1 VSDLCFMVLF
11 NFDLGLLAIQ
21 VTASIIST
29 SEFDHDTE
37 RRKTG
42 TETCIAR
49 LGVVLLLFMQCK
61 VISRQEKKNY
71 HLSLETTGHLPLQ
84 KQKCFSQKEVK
95 CGGWVH
101 PTKESCN
108 LYFESSS
115 AKLKK
120 NFRCGCMGP

>member
-1 VSDLCFMVLF
+1 MGGWGGTPKVSDLCFMVGLTI

-61 VISRQEKKNY
+61 VISRQEKKN
-71 HLSLETTGHLPLQ
+71 
-84 KQKCFSQKEVK
+84 
-95 CGGWVH
+95 
-101 PTKESCN
+101 
-108 LYFESSS
+108 
-115 AKLKK
+115 
-120 NFRCGCMGP
+120 

>member
-1 VSDLCFMVLF
+1 MAALLETFIDHGDWHEAKSRKAIFPDLCFMVLF

-21 VTASIIST
+21 VTVSIISR

-61 VISRQEKKNY
+61 VISRQEKKN
-71 HLSLETTGHLPLQ
+71 
-84 KQKCFSQKEVK
+84 
-95 CGGWVH
+95 
-101 PTKESCN
+101 
-108 LYFESSS
+108 
-115 AKLKK
+115 
-120 NFRCGCMGP
+120 

>member
-1 VSDLCFMVLF
+1 MLTFEPRGTVSGKVASWSGNAVNSGSQGRRCRGVVGGWGRTQKVSDLCFMVLF

-61 VISRQEKKNY
+61 VISRQEKKN
-71 HLSLETTGHLPLQ
+71 
-84 KQKCFSQKEVK
+84 
-95 CGGWVH
+95 
-101 PTKESCN
+101 
-108 LYFESSS
+108 
-115 AKLKK
+115 
-120 NFRCGCMGP
+120 